1 MKDWFIGTSRR
12 INGVLVMRHYG
23 YFRILVSG
31 RIVHADSIAK
41 LEKEVNND
49 KS

>member
-31 RIVHADSIAK
+31 RIVHADTLAK
-41 LEKEVNND
+41 LEKEVVNA
-49 KS
+49 